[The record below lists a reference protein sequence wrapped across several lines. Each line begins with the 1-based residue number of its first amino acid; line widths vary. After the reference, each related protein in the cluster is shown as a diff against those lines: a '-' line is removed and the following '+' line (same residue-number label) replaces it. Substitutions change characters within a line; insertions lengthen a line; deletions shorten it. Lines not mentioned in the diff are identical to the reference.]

1 MFGSYIA
8 MIDGPDEH
16 HVFEVVFNDDLS
28 VEYNLLNSKK
38 ITSEVAEY
46 NRAHRPPHTHVSK
59 VAKANGVHVQTE
71 YATVVGF
78 DWNLLENERHE
89 ELFSAIINYVDNH
102 SIIFL
107 ETKAEAEEFIR
118 DNCPR

>member
-1 MFGSYIA
+1 MFGQYVAVIN
-8 MIDGPDEH
+8 GPDEH
-16 HVFEVVFNDDLS
+16 QVLEVVFNEDLS
-28 VEYNLLNSKK
+28 VEYDLLDSKK
-38 ITSEVAEY
+38 ITNEVAEY
-46 NRAHRPPHTHVSK
+46 NRAHIPPHTHVSK
-59 VAKANGVHVQTE
+59 VAKANGVNVQTE

-89 ELFSAIINYVDNH
+89 ELFAAIINYVDNH